1 MIFEIE
7 TVRNSPIVKEDS
19 RLVAYGHGAYG
30 EPDNTYQD
38 YKYVWLNR
46 ELVEV
51 HDRQYLV
58 FDENRVLLEVVN
70 DYDLPE
76 TARVRTQRAARS
88 WPIIGRPIPMMKR
101 PNKRKRCG
109 MVDAV

>member
-76 TARVRTQRAARS
+76 TVKEALNPELVEQ
-88 WPIIGRPIPMMKR
+88 KK
-101 PNKRKRCG
+101 NKRKELYEKLKSEFE
-109 MVDAV
+109 